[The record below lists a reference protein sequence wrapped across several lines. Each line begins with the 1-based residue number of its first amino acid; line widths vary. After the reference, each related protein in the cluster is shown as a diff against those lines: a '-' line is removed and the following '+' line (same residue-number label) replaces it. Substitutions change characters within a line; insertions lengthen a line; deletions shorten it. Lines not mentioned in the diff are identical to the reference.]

1 MKCPKCGHEWPAEN
15 QRAGGKARWH
25 GTTKKQRSEAAR
37 KAVKARW
44 AKRPNKKVSDGLGNA
59 ATTTP

>member
-44 AKRPNKKVSDGLGNA
+44 AKRPNAGDERLPANNPKI
-59 ATTTP
+59 